1 MNPSTWIF
9 LLTLLIC
16 DVVLFIYAFQD
27 NSWGLLGVMA
37 YILPIIS
44 LGFLILG
51 IVMSIASKSDR
62 LILIGSPILL
72 FLFLEILLIF
82 LPVLL
87 R

>member
-44 LGFLILG
+44 LGFLIIG
-51 IVMSIASKSDR
+51 MSIASKSDR

-72 FLFLEILLIF
+72 FIFLEILLIF